1 PQEID
6 AVGILLSLA
15 REVVRQVARLRRD
28 AGPDDG
34 KILTSLARFDF
45 LAALVSLADSGNS
58 SGLYPHFAR
67 FDGTRVEPVVQRLLQ
82 DSGMRTTIY
91 PGDDRQLAAALREIN
106 RFAQRVVFLHGGW
119 NGYPAEVNAFIAR
132 HGGDEG

>member
-1 PQEID
+1 MDKFYKTWLRHASTMAARAELYPPQEID

-58 SGLYPHFAR
+58 SG
-67 FDGTRVEPVVQRLLQ
+67 
-82 DSGMRTTIY
+82 
-91 PGDDRQLAAALREIN
+91 
-106 RFAQRVVFLHGGW
+106 
-119 NGYPAEVNAFIAR
+119 
-132 HGGDEG
+132 